1 MRAFL
6 DGEAAGQAV
15 ALQKVTGASWFC
27 ISTYV
32 SLVGVA
38 VHEHDGYVRVDG
50 WNTIATNT
58 HGLRWSVDVDLPRLR
73 SLHDSSCQRGGT
85 HQIARIFFLLSSL
98 FSNENEKSG
107 LAGAASILSIPDV
120 HSQRASKG

>member
-15 ALQKVTGASWFC
+15 ALQKVTG
-27 ISTYV
+27 
-32 SLVGVA
+32 
-38 VHEHDGYVRVDG
+38 
-50 WNTIATNT
+50 
-58 HGLRWSVDVDLPRLR
+58 LRWSVDVDLLPRLR
-73 SLHDSSCQRGGT
+73 SLHVSSCQRGGT